1 MKQHLSSFTIAFAII
16 LTALLLGRA
25 WNYRYRAQETIS
37 VTGLATKD
45 FSSDLVVWNGSYSR
59 KSLELRSAYSQLKSD
74 ENSIRQYLIGKGISR
89 GEIVF
94 SSVGIDKQFSY
105 TYDENGRQTG
115 QQFTGYNLTQ
125 TITVESKDID
135 KVESVS
141 RQVTEL
147 IEQGIE
153 FYSGEPSYF
162 YTKLADLKLDLLA
175 NASTDARRRAETIA
189 GNSGS
194 SLGPLKKAAMGVFQI
209 TGQNSNE
216 DYSYGG
222 VFNTSSRQKTAS
234 ITIRVE
240 FQAD

>member
-1 MKQHLSSFTIAFAII
+1 MNNKLSPFVIALSII
-16 LTALLLGRA
+16 VSAFVLGRA

-37 VTGLATKD
+37 VTGLASKD
-45 FSSDLVVWNGSYSR
+45 FSSDLVVWSGNYSR
-59 KSLELRSAYSQLKSD
+59 KSLELRSAYSQLKAD
-74 ENSIRQYLIGKGISR
+74 ENSIREYLVGKGISS

-153 FYSGEPSYF
+153 FYSGQPSYF

-175 NASTDARRRAETIA
+175 NASSDARRRAEIIA
-189 GNSGS
+189 ENSGS
-194 SLGPLKKAAMGVFQI
+194 SLGDLKKSAMGVFQI

-234 ITIRVE
+234 ITLRVE
-240 FQAD
+240 YQAN